1 MSERISPPPSRDLN
15 GNDLGTIRK
24 SQKEWEGRI
33 QKAEAR
39 SPAQA
44 PSGSPTGPIE
54 RNQSKTKKFTTLSDM
69 DVPLLSTPADLEAI
83 GFDYLND
90 SGFPGEFPYTRGVQ
104 RNMYRGKLWT
114 MRQFAGFGSAEDT
127 NKRFKMLLAHGQT
140 GLSTAFDMPTLMGLD
155 PDSPKGKG
163 EVGKCGVSVASIE
176 DMETLFAG
184 IPLGEVTTSM
194 TINAPA
200 IVILAMYFAIAEKQG
215 VPKEKVRGTLQNDI
229 LKEYIAQKE
238 WIYPV
243 VPAVNLVTDSI
254 EYCSKNYPNW
264 NTVSISGYHI
274 REAGA
279 TAVQELAF
287 TLSDGATYV
296 DEALRRGLDIDEFA
310 PRLSFFFDVHSDFYE
325 EIAKFRAARRIW
337 ARLMRNK
344 YKAKDPKSL
353 MLRTHAQTAGV
364 SLTAQ
369 QPYNNI
375 VRVAIQAL
383 AGVLGGTNS
392 LHTNSMDETLAL
404 PTDEAVMIALRTQQI
419 IAEETGVAN
428 VADPFGGSYFMESLT
443 HKMEA
448 DALEYMR
455 KIDDMGGMITAI
467 ERGYPQAEIANS
479 AYHFQRQLESGEK
492 VMVGVNKYQAP
503 ESPRKMETLY
513 IDRSIEKRQVEALK
527 ALRLKRS
534 HSTHA
539 ESLRVLKET
548 AQAGKNVF
556 EPILA
561 AVKAYATLQE
571 ICDTMRPV
579 FGEYRD
585 TGSF

>member
-1 MSERISPPPSRDLN
+1 MSQNKKHSSDSES
-15 GNDLGTIRK
+15 IRK
-24 SQKEWEGRI
+24 NLKDW
-33 QKAEAR
+33 EAR
-39 SPAQA
+39 LKETEAAFPGRAKDQNN
-44 PSGSPTGPIE
+44 T
-54 RNQSKTKKFTTLSDM
+54 FTTLSDM
-69 DVPLLSTPADLEAI
+69 DVPLLSTPEDLEEI
-83 GFDYLND
+83 GFDYVD
-90 SGFPGEFPYTRGVQ
+90 DCGFPGEFPYTRGVQ

-127 NKRFKMLLAHGQT
+127 NKRFKLLLKAGQT

-155 PDSPKGKG
+155 PDSPRGKG

-184 IPLGEVTTSM
+184 IPLGDVTTSM

-200 IVILAMYFAIAEKQG
+200 IVVLAMYFAIAEKQG
-215 VPKEKVRGTLQNDI
+215 VPKDKVRGTLQNDI

-254 EYCSKNYPNW
+254 EYCTKYYPNW

-279 TAVQELAF
+279 TAIQELAF
-287 TLSDGATYV
+287 TLSDGLTYV
-296 DEALRRGLDIDEFA
+296 DEALKRGLAIDDFA
-310 PRLSFFFDVHSDFYE
+310 PRLSFFFDVHSDFFE

-337 ARLMRNK
+337 ARLMKDK
-344 YKAKDPKSL
+344 YQARDPKSH

-375 VRVAIQAL
+375 VRVAVQAL
-383 AGVLGGTNS
+383 AAVLGGTNS

-404 PTDEAVMIALRTQQI
+404 PTDEAVVIALRTQQI
-419 IAEETGVAN
+419 LAEETGIAN

-443 HKMEA
+443 HRIEA
-448 DALEYMR
+448 DALKYIK
-455 KIDDMGGMITAI
+455 KIDEMGGMITAI
-467 ERGYPQAEIANS
+467 AKGYPQSEIANS
-479 AYHFQRQLESGEK
+479 AYHFQRQLERGEK
-492 VMVGVNKYQAP
+492 VMVGVNKYAASEP
-503 ESPRKMETLY
+503 PRKIDTLS
-513 IDRSIEKRQVEALK
+513 IDRNVEKRQIEALK
-527 ALRLKRS
+527 ALRIKRPA
-534 HSTHA
+534 HA
-539 ESLRVLKET
+539 HADSLRILKET
-548 AQAGKNVF
+548 AQSGKNVF
-556 EPILA
+556 EPILG
-561 AVKAYATLQE
+561 AVKSYATLQE
-571 ICDTMRPV
+571 ICDTMRLV

>member
-1 MSERISPPPSRDLN
+1 MLRRTSSPD
-15 GNDLGTIRK
+15 GNSPDTILKAQQEWEDRIRK
-24 SQKEWEGRI
+24 TAAHS
-33 QKAEAR
+33 
-39 SPAQA
+39 S
-44 PSGSPTGPIE
+44 
-54 RNQSKTKKFTTLSDM
+54 SKTKKFTTLSDM
-69 DVPLLSTPADLEAI
+69 EVPLLSTPSDLESI

-104 RNMYRGKLWT
+104 KNMYRGKLWT
-114 MRQFAGFGSAEDT
+114 MRQFAGFGSAQDT
-127 NKRFKMLLAHGQT
+127 NNRFKMLLANGQT

-155 PDSPKGKG
+155 PDCPRSKG

-176 DMETLFAG
+176 DMEVLFAG

-200 IVILAMYFAIAEKQG
+200 IVILAMYFAIAEKMG

-254 EYCSKNYPNW
+254 EYCSKHYPNW

-287 TLSDGATYV
+287 TLSDGLTYV
-296 DEALRRGLDIDEFA
+296 DEALRRGLAVDDFA
-310 PRLSFFFDVHSDFYE
+310 PRLSFFFDIHSDFYE

-337 ARLMRNK
+337 ARLMKDK
-344 YKAKDPKSL
+344 YQAKDPKSH

-419 IAEETGVAN
+419 LAEETGIAN
-428 VADPFGGSYFMESLT
+428 VADPFGGSYFMETLT
-443 HKMEA
+443 HRIES
-448 DALEYMR
+448 DALDYIK
-455 KIDDMGGMITAI
+455 KIDDMGGMIAAI

-479 AYHFQRQLESGEK
+479 AYHFQRQLENGDK

-503 ESPRKMETLY
+503 ESPRKMDTLT
-513 IDRSIEKRQVEALK
+513 IDRSVEKRQIDALK
-527 ALRLKRS
+527 ALRLKRPQ
-534 HSTHA
+534 HAHA
-539 ESLRVLKET
+539 ESLRILKET

-556 EPILA
+556 EPILG

-571 ICDTMRPV
+571 ICDTMRLV